1 MRTVLR
7 ALPLAAVAVVFALTA
22 CAPTKAPPPAPPPPA
37 PGPPSLPFD
46 SADPIA
52 KELLSRTNSDRAA
65 NALDP
70 LAWND
75 QLGGLAQGWSD
86 HMATTGELVHQDL
99 DALRQTPSYSGFSA
113 LNENILKGACTLTAS
128 QIEAAFLSSPAHKA
142 NILGNFTA
150 VGIGV
155 KCNGTSLFVDVV
167 FGR

>member
-1 MRTVLR
+1 MRTALR
-7 ALPLAAVAVVFALTA
+7 ALPLAAVAVVFALAA
-22 CAPTKAPPPAPPPPA
+22 CAPAKTPPPAPA
-37 PGPPSLPFD
+37 PPSLPFD

-52 KELLSRTNSDRAA
+52 KELFSHTNSDRVA
-65 NALDP
+65 NGLSP

-75 QLGGLAQGWSD
+75 QLGGLAQSWSD

-99 DALRQTPSYSGFSA
+99 DGLRQTPAYSGFSA
-113 LNENILKGACTLTAS
+113 LNENILKGACTFTAS
-128 QIEAAFLSSPAHKA
+128 QIEAAFMGSAPHKV

>member
-1 MRTVLR
+1 MRTALR

-22 CAPTKAPPPAPPPPA
+22 CAPAKTPPPAPA
-37 PGPPSLPFD
+37 PPSLPFD

-52 KELLSRTNSDRAA
+52 KELLSHTNSDRVA
-65 NALDP
+65 NGLSP

-75 QLGGLAQGWSD
+75 QLGGLAQSWSD

-99 DALRQTPSYSGFSA
+99 DGLRQTPAYSGFSA
-113 LNENILKGACTLTAS
+113 LNENVLKGACTFTAS
-128 QIEAAFLSSPAHKA
+128 QIEAAFMGSAPHKV

>member
-1 MRTVLR
+1 MRTATR

-22 CAPTKAPPPAPPPPA
+22 CAPTKAPAPVPPPPA

-46 SADPIA
+46 NADPIA
-52 KELLSRTNSDRAA
+52 KELVSSTNSDRAA

-75 QLGGLAQGWSD
+75 QLGGLAQSWSD
-86 HMATTGELVHQDL
+86 HMATTGQLVHQDL
-99 DALRQTPSYSGFSA
+99 DALRQTPAYSGFSA
-113 LNENILKGACTLTAS
+113 LNENILEGVCTLTAS
-128 QIEAAFLSSPAHKA
+128 QIEAAFLSSPPHKV

-155 KCNGTSLFVDVV
+155 KCNDTILFVTVV

>member
-1 MRTVLR
+1 MRTALR

-22 CAPTKAPPPAPPPPA
+22 CAQTKTPPPAPA
-37 PGPPSLPFD
+37 PPSLPFD

-52 KELLSRTNSDRAA
+52 KELLNRTNADRAA
-65 NALDP
+65 NALGP

-75 QLGGLAQGWSD
+75 QLGGLAQSWSD

-99 DALRQTPSYSGFSA
+99 DGLRQTPAYSGFSA
-113 LNENILKGACTLTAS
+113 LNENILKGACTFTAS
-128 QIEAAFLSSPAHKA
+128 QIEAAFMGSAPHKV

>member
-1 MRTVLR
+1 MRTTLR

-37 PGPPSLPFD
+37 PAPPSLPFD

-52 KELLSRTNSDRAA
+52 KELLSSTNADRAA

-75 QLGGLAQGWSD
+75 QLGGLAQSWSD
-86 HMATTGELVHQDL
+86 HMATIDQLVHQDL
-99 DALRQTPSYSGFSA
+99 DALRQTPAYSGFSA
-113 LNENILKGACTLTAS
+113 LNENILRGACTLTAS
-128 QIEAAFLSSPAHKA
+128 QIEAVFMSSAPHKV

-150 VGIGV
+150 AGIGV
-155 KCNGTSLFVDVV
+155 KCNGTNLFVTVV